1 MWAAFASIATR
12 LCQLAVADRIL
23 MLQCAIDAILIMRI
37 SKIRCFLLSLT
48 LLFSFLFVPALQVQA
63 LDLELSQLE
72 LVKCET
78 ADPASQQPKGYRS
91 GCYILE
97 GEVKSD
103 AKSTIKDV
111 DVFAFIYDASGE
123 EVLPNRPRIGSIS
136 NVPVGKSLFSVRV
149 PIPSFAVPPFTIKKA
164 KAKVAI
170 PVPTISRDPSEED
183 ILPLERGIEG

>member
-1 MWAAFASIATR
+1 MRAAFASIATS
-12 LCQLAVADRIL
+12 LCQLVVADPIE
-23 MLQCAIDAILIMRI
+23 MHQCAIDARLIMKI